1 MASSAGV
8 PKTAVG
14 LDIAGHTGLRAD
26 TGSGADPSV
35 LDYTDL
41 SAHDDTI
48 LDDDGPAES
57 GLRCNDHA
65 LAEATVVSDVDQV
78 VERCAAPDAGVSED
92 GPINRR
98 VGADLYLVLQHD
110 APAVG
115 HADQPIGSRVQSES
129 IGTQH
134 AARVEDAVRSHHR
147 VWVEHHV
154 RIEHTAWSDRAAR
167 HDHDACMER
176 RGGVHKCGGLDRC

>member
-1 MASSAGV
+1 MNSVLLTDGLSTSDVQTLHQHGV
-8 PKTAVG
+8 LRRCTQDSCPS

-26 TGSGADPSV
+26 TGSGADPSM
-35 LDYTDL
+35 LNYTDL

-48 LDDDGPAES
+48 LDDDGPAEP

-65 LAEATVVSDVDQV
+65 LAEPTVVSDVDQV
-78 VERCAAPDAGVSED
+78 VERCAASDAGLSEE

-115 HADQPIGSRVQSES
+115 HADRSIGSRVQSES
-129 IGTQH
+129 IGTSTQP
-134 AARVEDAVRSHHR
+134 
-147 VWVEHHV
+147 
-154 RIEHTAWSDRAAR
+154 AWRMQSAPTTVS
-167 HDHDACMER
+167 
-176 RGGVHKCGGLDRC
+176 G